1 MELQN
6 SMDANFSRRRSGR
19 DSNLGLAAMT
29 GVQYVKKGHVAY
41 VTLNRPE
48 VMNAM
53 DERMHEDLATVWD
66 EVGADD
72 DVWAAV
78 LAGAG
83 HRAFSVGQDLTELAG
98 RITQGAAATATFGSR
113 GKPGWPRLTER
124 FDLAKPVV
132 AKVRGYALGGGFE
145 LALACDII
153 VADED
158 ATFALP
164 EARLGLIAGAG
175 GVFRLTRQLPW
186 KVAMGH
192 LLTGRSLSARRAFE
206 LGLVNEIVA
215 ADDLDACV
223 EEWVTDILRCAPLSV
238 RAIKEAASRSAAMP
252 LEAAFATR
260 YVWEERRMH
269 SRDAT
274 EGPIAFA
281 EKREPRWEAR

>member
-1 MELQN
+1 
-6 SMDANFSRRRSGR
+6 MDLNFSRRRVARNSG
-19 DSNLGLAAMT
+19 DGLAALAA
-29 GVQYVKKGHVAY
+29 VRYVKEGHVAY

-48 VMNAM
+48 VLNAM
-53 DERMHEDLATVWD
+53 DERMHQDLALVWD
-66 EVGADD
+66 DVEADD

-83 HRAFSVGQDLTELAG
+83 HRAFSVGQDLTELAA
-98 RITQGAAATATFGSR
+98 RVAQGTAAISTFGSR
-113 GKPGWPRLTER
+113 GEPGWPRLTER

-164 EARLGLIAGAG
+164 EARVGLVAGGG

-192 LLTGRSLSARRAFE
+192 LLTGRSLSARRAYE
-206 LGLVNEIVA
+206 LGLVNQIVA
-215 ADDLDACV
+215 AEDLDACV
-223 EEWVTDILRCAPLSV
+223 EEWVADILRCAPLSV
-238 RAIKEAASRSAAMP
+238 RATKEAASQSAAMS
-252 LEAAFATR
+252 LGEAFATR
-260 YVWEERRMH
+260 YPWEERRMR
-269 SRDAT
+269 SRDAR
-274 EGPIAFA
+274 EGPAAFA

>member
-1 MELQN
+1 
-6 SMDANFSRRRSGR
+6 MDVNFPWRRAAR
-19 DSNLGLAAMT
+19 DSNHGLPAMT
-29 GVQYVKKGHVAY
+29 AVRYVKIGHVAY

-48 VMNAM
+48 VLNAM
-53 DERMHEDLATVWD
+53 DERMHADLALVWD
-66 EVGADD
+66 EVEADD

-78 LAGAG
+78 LEGAG
-83 HRAFSVGQDLTELAG
+83 HRAFSVGQDLRELAG
-98 RITQGAAATATFGSR
+98 RIGQGTAGAATFGSR

-164 EARLGLIAGAG
+164 EAKLGLVAGAG

-192 LLTGRSLSARRAFE
+192 LLTGRSLSARRAYE
-206 LGLVNEIVA
+206 LGLINEIVS

-223 EEWVTDILRCAPLSV
+223 DEWVADILRCAPLSV
-238 RAIKEAASRSAAMP
+238 RAIKEAASRSAAMS

-260 YVWEERRMH
+260 YPWEERRMH
-269 SRDAT
+269 SRDAA
-274 EGPIAFA
+274 EGPVAFT
-281 EKREPRWEAR
+281 EKREPRWKAR

>member
-1 MELQN
+1 MGVSSMEI
-6 SMDANFSRRRSGR
+6 NFSRRRKGR
-19 DSNLGLAAMT
+19 DSSTGLAAMT
-29 GVQYVKKGHVAY
+29 AVQYAKEGHVAY
-41 VTLNRPE
+41 ITLNRPE
-48 VMNAM
+48 VLNAM
-53 DERMHEDLATVWD
+53 DERMHEDLALVWD
-66 EVGADD
+66 EVEADD

-98 RITQGAAATATFGSR
+98 RIGQGTAAAATFGSR
-113 GKPGWPRLTER
+113 GMPGWPRLTER

-153 VADED
+153 IADED

-164 EARLGLIAGAG
+164 EARLGLVAGAG

-186 KVAMGH
+186 KVAMGI
-192 LLTGRSLSARRAFE
+192 LLTGRSLSARRAYE

-223 EEWVTDILRCAPLSV
+223 EEWVAAILRCAPLSV
-238 RAIKEAASRSAAMP
+238 RATKEAAFRSAAMS

-260 YVWEERRMH
+260 YPWEERRMH

-281 EKREPRWEAR
+281 QKRTPRWEAR

>member
-1 MELQN
+1 
-6 SMDANFSRRRSGR
+6 MDLNFPRRRAARNSR
-19 DSNLGLAAMT
+19 HGLAALT
-29 GVQYVKKGHVAY
+29 AVRYVKEGHVAH
-41 VTLNRPE
+41 VTLNRPA
-48 VMNAM
+48 VLNAM
-53 DERMHEDLATVWD
+53 DERMHEDLALVWD
-66 EVGADD
+66 DVEADD

-78 LAGAG
+78 LVGAG
-83 HRAFSVGQDLTELAG
+83 HRAFSVGQDLTELAEG
-98 RITQGAAATATFGSR
+98 IARGTAATTTFGSR
-113 GKPGWPRLTER
+113 GEPGWPRLTER

-164 EARLGLIAGAG
+164 EARVGLIAGAG
-175 GVFRLTRQLPW
+175 GVFQLTRQLPR

-192 LLTGRSLSARRAFE
+192 LLTGRSLSARRAYE

-223 EEWVTDILRCAPLSV
+223 EEWVADILRCAPLSV
-238 RAIKEAASRSAAMP
+238 RATKEAASRSAAMS
-252 LEAAFATR
+252 LGAAFATR
-260 YVWEERRMH
+260 YPWEERRMR
-269 SRDAT
+269 SRDAR

>member
-1 MELQN
+1 MEI
-6 SMDANFSRRRSGR
+6 NFSRRRNGR
-19 DSNLGLAAMT
+19 DSNHGLATMT
-29 GVQYVKKGHVAY
+29 AVRYAKKGHVAY
-41 VTLNRPE
+41 ITLNRPE
-48 VMNAM
+48 VLNAM
-53 DERMHEDLATVWD
+53 NERMHEDLALVWD
-66 EVGADD
+66 EVEADD

-83 HRAFSVGQDLTELAG
+83 HRAFSVGQDLAELAD
-98 RITQGAAATATFGSR
+98 RIGQGVAATTTFGSR
-113 GKPGWPRLTER
+113 GEPGWPRLTER
-124 FDLAKPVV
+124 FDLAKPIV

-153 VADED
+153 IADED

-164 EARLGLIAGAG
+164 QARIGLIAGAG

-186 KVAMGH
+186 KVAMGF
-192 LLTGRSLSARRAFE
+192 LLTGRSLSARRAYE

-223 EEWVTDILRCAPLSV
+223 EEWVAAILRCAPLSV
-238 RAIKEAASRSAAMP
+238 RATKEAASRSAAMS

-260 YVWEERRMH
+260 YLWEERRMH

-281 EKREPRWEAR
+281 EKRAPRWEAR

>member
-1 MELQN
+1 
-6 SMDANFSRRRSGR
+6 MDDNISPRRKGR
-19 DSNLGLAAMT
+19 VSAVGLAAMT
-29 GVQYVKKGHVAY
+29 TVRYAKKGHVAY

-48 VMNAM
+48 VLNAM
-53 DERMHEDLATVWD
+53 DQRMHEDLALVWD
-66 EVGADD
+66 EVEADD

-83 HRAFSVGQDLTELAG
+83 HRAFSVGQDLTELAD
-98 RITQGAAATATFGSR
+98 RIAQGTAGATTFGSR

-153 VADED
+153 IADED

-164 EARLGLIAGAG
+164 EARLGLVAGAG

-186 KVAMGH
+186 KAAMGH
-192 LLTGRSLSARRAFE
+192 LLTGRSLSARRAYE

-215 ADDLDACV
+215 ADDLDTCV
-223 EEWVTDILRCAPLSV
+223 EEWVADILRCAPLSV
-238 RAIKEAASRSAAMP
+238 RATKEAASRSAAMS
-252 LEAAFATR
+252 LEAAFVTR
-260 YVWEERRMH
+260 YPWEERRMH
-269 SRDAT
+269 SRDAR
-274 EGPIAFA
+274 EGPTAFA